1 MTPQESCD
9 LSGECRTTHSPFAY
23 LNTAHCCFQSHA
35 THRFRFSCCLHFPGI
50 SVCSESTS
58 RSCHT
63 GTGLSCISQILTAQ
77 STLVTLTS
85 TLWLANSDWL
95 CVCTPCQSKKTA
107 TGLFADTHGLTRYE
121 PTLTNNQNV
130 VAWTEDENPHRVQVG
145 HGPITSNPPWRSVHN
160 FTEEENGHIFWHLL
174 AEQHVYF
181 FEISTYGLRKAG
193 Q

>member
-50 SVCSESTS
+50 SVCSEKYITVVSHRYWFVMHFTD
-58 RSCHT
+58 T
-63 GTGLSCISQILTAQ
+63 NGTVYTRNTYFNTVA
-77 STLVTLTS
+77 
-85 TLWLANSDWL
+85 ANSDWL

-181 FEISTYGLRKAG
+181 FELSTYGLRKAG